1 MSKGKFALGAII
13 GAAVGVIA
21 GFLTAPK
28 SGKETRED
36 IKKKAGELKQDAD
49 KMVEKTKQEAGKVAD
64 TVNSTVKGFANRT
77 GRAVESAKQEFQK
90 EAKK

>member
-64 TVNSTVKGFANRT
+64 TVNSTVKGFTNRA